1 MTFLQIESSRDGIV
15 YLDNSA
21 TTRPCPAALRRM
33 TEALT
38 ENWGNPSSLHRLGV
52 VAQLDMDAARWLL
65 AERLSCKPGEVY
77 FTGGG
82 TEANNIALR
91 GAALAGRRRGN
102 RIVVTAVEHPSAL
115 ETAAALEREGFEVIR
130 LAPDSSGRVPAQAF
144 DEAIDEKTILVSVMY
159 VNNETG
165 AVQPVEA
172 AAAAIRRKK
181 APALLHSDCVQAFG
195 KLPVKPVRLGAD
207 LITVSAHKIHGPK
220 GVGALYVSEKARI
233 VPTLFGGGQEKG
245 LRPGTEPAPLIA
257 GFRGAL
263 EELPEPGPALARMTR
278 LRDYTLERL
287 LATGQ
292 AQINSAPDALP
303 YILNF
308 SCPGLRSEILLHDL
322 EAADIFVSSGSACA
336 KGKGSYVLRAQGLSN
351 RLADSAVRVSFSRYN
366 TEADADALAQA
377 VAASAARRRRV

>member
-1 MTFLQIESSRDGIV
+1 MPIESSDNPIV
-15 YLDNSA
+15 YLDNSS
-21 TTRPCPAALRRM
+21 TTKPCAAAVQRM
-33 TEALT
+33 TEAMT

-52 VAQLDMDAARWLL
+52 VAQLEMDAARWLL
-65 AERLSCKPGEVY
+65 AEKLSCKPGEVY

-82 TEANNIALR
+82 TEANNLALR
-91 GAALAGRRRGN
+91 GAVYAGKRRGDK
-102 RIVVTAVEHPSAL
+102 IVTTAVEHPSVL
-115 ETAAALEREGFEVIR
+115 ETVAALEREGFQVVR
-130 LAPDSSGRVPAQAF
+130 LAPDSSGRVPDQAL

-181 APALLHSDCVQAFG
+181 APALLHCDCVQAFG
-195 KLPVKPVRLGAD
+195 KLPVKPARLGAD
-207 LITVSAHKIHGPK
+207 LLTVSAHKIHGPK

-233 VPTLFGGGQEKG
+233 VPTLFGGGQERA
-245 LRPGTEPAPLIA
+245 LRPGTESTPLIA

-278 LRDYTLERL
+278 LRDYAREKL

-292 AQINSAPDALP
+292 AQINSASDALP

-322 EAADIFVSSGSACA
+322 ESADIFVSSGSACA
-336 KGKGSYVLRAQGLSN
+336 KGKESYVLRAQGISD
-351 RLADSAVRVSFSRYN
+351 RLADSAIRVSFSRYN
-366 TEADADALAQA
+366 TEADVDALADAL
-377 VAASAARRRRV
+377 AASAARRRRV

>member
-1 MTFLQIESSRDGIV
+1 MPIESSDNPIV
-15 YLDNSA
+15 YLDNSS
-21 TTRPCPAALRRM
+21 TTKPCAAAVQRM
-33 TEALT
+33 TEAMT

-52 VAQLDMDAARWLL
+52 VAQLEMDAARWLL
-65 AERLSCKPGEVY
+65 AEKLSCKPGEVY

-82 TEANNIALR
+82 TEANNLALR
-91 GAALAGRRRGN
+91 GAVYAGKRRGDK
-102 RIVVTAVEHPSAL
+102 IVTTAVEHPSVL
-115 ETAAALEREGFEVIR
+115 ETVAALEREGFQVVR
-130 LAPDSSGRVPAQAF
+130 LAPDSSGRVPDQAL

-181 APALLHSDCVQAFG
+181 APALLHCDCVQAFG
-195 KLPVKPVRLGAD
+195 KLPVKPARLGAD
-207 LITVSAHKIHGPK
+207 LLTVSAHKIHGPK

-233 VPTLFGGGQEKG
+233 VPTLFGGGQERA
-245 LRPGTEPAPLIA
+245 LRPGTESTPLIA

-278 LRDYTLERL
+278 LRDYAREKL

-292 AQINSAPDALP
+292 AQINSASDALP

-322 EAADIFVSSGSACA
+322 ESADIFVSSGSACA
-336 KGKGSYVLRAQGLSN
+336 KGKGSYVLRAQGISD
-351 RLADSAVRVSFSRYN
+351 RLADSAIRVSFSRYN
-366 TEADADALAQA
+366 TEADVDALADAL
-377 VAASAARRRRV
+377 AASAARRRRV

>member
-1 MTFLQIESSRDGIV
+1 MQIEAFHDGIT

-21 TTRPCPAALRRM
+21 TTKPCPTAVRRM
-33 TEALT
+33 TEAL
-38 ENWGNPSSLHRLGV
+38 EQNWGNPSSLHRLGV
-52 VAQLDMDAARWLL
+52 VAELDMDAARWLL
-65 AERLSCKPGEVY
+65 AQKLACKKDEVC

-91 GAALAGRRRGN
+91 GAAYAGRRRGN
-102 RIVVTAVEHPSAL
+102 KIVVTAVEHPSVL
-115 ETAAALEREGFEVIR
+115 ETAAALEREGFEVVR
-130 LAPDSSGRVPAQAF
+130 LAPGPDGRVPAAALE
-144 DEAIDEKTILVSVMY
+144 EAIDEKTVLVSVMY

-172 AAAAIRRKK
+172 AAAAIRRKN
-181 APALLHSDCVQAFG
+181 APSLLHSDCVQAFG

-207 LITVSAHKIHGPK
+207 LVTVSAHKIHGPK

-245 LRPGTEPAPLIA
+245 LRPGTEPAPLVA

-263 EELPEPGPALARMTR
+263 EELPEPGPALAAVTR
-278 LRDYTLERL
+278 LRDYTKERL

-322 EAADIFVSSGSACA
+322 ETADIFVSSGSACA
-336 KGKGSYVLRAQGLSN
+336 KGKGSYVLRAQGLSD
-351 RLADSAVRVSFSRYN
+351 RLADSAIRVSFSRYN
-366 TEADADALAQA
+366 TESDADALAEA
-377 VAASAARRRRV
+377 VAASAARRRRA

>member
-1 MTFLQIESSRDGIV
+1 MTFLQIEAFHDGIT

-21 TTRPCPAALRRM
+21 TTKPCPTAVQRMNKALC
-33 TEALT
+33 

-52 VAQLDMDAARWLL
+52 VAELDMDAARGLL
-65 AERLSCKPGEVY
+65 AQKLARKDKEVY

-91 GAALAGRRRGN
+91 GAAYAGRRRGN
-102 RIVVTAVEHPSAL
+102 KIVVTAVEHPSVL
-115 ETAAALEREGFEVIR
+115 ETAAALEREGFRVVR
-130 LAPDSSGRVPAQAF
+130 LAPGSDGRVPAAALE
-144 DEAIDEKTILVSVMY
+144 EAIDEKTVLVSVMY

-195 KLPVKPVRLGAD
+195 KLPVRPARLGAD
-207 LITVSAHKIHGPK
+207 LVTVSAHKIHGPK
-220 GVGALYVSEKARI
+220 GVGALYVSEKARV
-233 VPTLFGGGQEKG
+233 VPILFGGGQEKG
-245 LRPGTEPAPLIA
+245 LRPGTESAPLIA

-263 EELPEPGPALARMTR
+263 EELPEPGPALAAITR
-278 LRDYTLERL
+278 LRDYTEERL

-292 AQINSAPDALP
+292 VQINSAPDALP

-322 EAADIFVSSGSACA
+322 EAADVFVSSGSACA
-336 KGKGSYVLRAQGLSN
+336 KGKGSYVLRAQGLSD
-351 RLADSAVRVSFSRYN
+351 RLADSAIRVSFSRYN
-366 TEADADALAQA
+366 TESDADALAEA
-377 VAASAARRRRV
+377 VAASAARRRRA